1 MNTKLIMTL
10 SAIYMGIM
18 GIIFII
24 IPDIVLSQLKIE
36 FNNTTVLLLQLMG
49 ALYYGF
55 AMLNWMTKSAV
66 IGGIFNRPIAVANFT
81 HFFIAG
87 ISLLR
92 GLRHASTFFNPITI
106 VTVIYVA
113 FAICFALIL
122 FRHPT
127 EKS

>member
-1 MNTKLIMTL
+1 M

-24 IPDIVLSQLKIE
+24 IPDIVLAQLKIE
-36 FNNTTVLLLQLMG
+36 FNNTTILMLQLMG

-55 AMLNWMTKSAV
+55 AMLNWMTKSAL

-92 GLRHASTFFNPITI
+92 GLRYASGFFNPVTI

-113 FAICFALIL
+113 LQFAS
-122 FRHPT
+122 P
-127 EKS
+127 